1 MAKMKSSKLNHAT
14 GFDVF
19 LYIFMG
25 LLAVLTFFP
34 FYYMVIISFANYA
47 ALHAQSVYI
56 LPTVFDTSSYD
67 MMFSNA
73 AFGSSFMVTVF
84 VTLVDTVLSVIISV
98 AAAYPLSKPGLPGR
112 GLMFNIML
120 FTMFFSGGMIPGYL
134 IIEQLGMHDSIW
146 CMVWP
151 CLVSQFNVILIK
163 NYFEDLPASIE
174 ESAKIDGANDLTIL
188 FRIVLP
194 MSTPIIAT
202 IALFVAVGTWNSYWQ
217 AMLHIMDNFKFPL
230 QLTLR
235 NMLMSSVNSLPGAA
249 QQFASQN
256 KKIYSLSFQM
266 ASVTIATVPILM
278 VYPFVQK
285 YFTKGIMLG
294 GVKG

>member
-1 MAKMKSSKLNHAT
+1 MAKIKHSRFNRAT

-25 LLAVLTFFP
+25 FLALITFFP
-34 FYYMVIISFANYA
+34 FYYMIIISFADYA
-47 ALHAQSVYI
+47 SLHAQSVYI
-56 LPTVFDTSSYD
+56 LPTAFDTTSYD
-67 MMFSNA
+67 MMFSNK
-73 AFGSSFMVTVF
+73 AFGSSFLVTIF
-84 VTLVDTVLSVIISV
+84 VTIVDTILGVIIGV
-98 AAAYPLSKPGLPGR
+98 AAAYPLSKKDLPGSR
-112 GLMFNIML
+112 LMFNIML

-134 IIEQLGMHDSIW
+134 IVEELGMHDSIW
-146 CMVWP
+146 CMVWT

-163 NYFEDLPASIE
+163 NYFEDLPSSIE

-188 FRIVLP
+188 FRIILP

-202 IALFVAVGTWNSYWQ
+202 IALFIAVGTWNSYWQ
-217 AMLHIMDNFKFPL
+217 AMLHIMDSYKLPL
-230 QLTLR
+230 QMTLR
-235 NMLMSSVNSLPGAA
+235 NMLNSSVNALPGAA

-256 KKIYSLSFQM
+256 KQIYSLSFQM
-266 ASVTIATVPILM
+266 ASVTIATIPILL

>member
-1 MAKMKSSKLNHAT
+1 MAKTKANKLNHAT

-25 LLAVLTFFP
+25 LLALICFFP
-34 FYYMVIISFANYA
+34 FYYMIIISFADYT
-47 ALHAQSVYI
+47 ALHAQTVYI
-56 LPTVFDTSSYD
+56 VPTVFDTASYE
-67 MMFSNA
+67 MMFSNK
-73 AFGSSFMVTVF
+73 AFGSSFMVTIF
-84 VTLVDTVLSVIISV
+84 VTVVDTILGVIISV
-98 AAAYPLSKPGLPGR
+98 GAAYPLSKADLPGR
-112 GLMFNIML
+112 KLMFNIML

-134 IIEQLGMHDSIW
+134 VVENLGMHDSIW

-174 ESAKIDGANDLTIL
+174 ESAKIDGANDMTIL

-217 AMLHIMDNFKFPL
+217 AMLHIMDNFKLPL
-230 QLTLR
+230 QMTLR
-235 NMLMSSVNSLPGAA
+235 NMLMSSVNTLPGAA
-249 QQFASQN
+249 QQFATQN
-256 KKIYSLSFQM
+256 KQIYTLSFQM
-266 ASVTIATVPILM
+266 ASVTIATIPILL

>member
-1 MAKMKSSKLNHAT
+1 MAKIKESKLNRTT

-25 LLAVLTFFP
+25 LLALLTFFP
-34 FYYMVIISFANYA
+34 FYYMVIISFANYS
-47 ALHAQSVYI
+47 ALHSQAVYI

-67 MMFSNA
+67 MMFNNK
-73 AFGSSFMVTVF
+73 AFGSSFFVTVF
-84 VTLVDTVLSVIISV
+84 VTIVDTILGVIVSV
-98 AAAYPLSKPGLPGR
+98 AAAYPLSKSDLPGR
-112 GLMFNIML
+112 KLLFNIMI

-134 IIEQLGMHDSIW
+134 VIEELGMHDSIW

-188 FRIVLP
+188 FRIILP

-217 AMLHIMDNFKFPL
+217 AMLHIMDNYKFPL

-266 ASVTIATVPILM
+266 ASVTVATIPILL